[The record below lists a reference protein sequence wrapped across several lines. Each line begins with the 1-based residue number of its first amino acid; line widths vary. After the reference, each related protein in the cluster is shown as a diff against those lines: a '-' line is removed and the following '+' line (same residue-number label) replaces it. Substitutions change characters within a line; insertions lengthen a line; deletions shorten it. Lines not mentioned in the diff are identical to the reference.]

1 MNNNKE
7 KEITIDEWI
16 WVIFIILSI
25 MNILGDELEK
35 KFYKEKDISSKNL
48 SKSIFTLTVLT
59 SFFIY
64 IYLSYRQ
71 YQELNKNI
79 NKNINIYKLRY
90 FASILVVIAS
100 SLYLYCQL
108 TNKEDENPSLV

>member
-1 MNNNKE
+1 
-7 KEITIDEWI
+7 
-16 WVIFIILSI
+16 

-35 KFYKEKDISSKNL
+35 KFYRERDISSKNL
-48 SKSIFTLTVLT
+48 SKSIFTLTVLI

-71 YQELNKNI
+71 YQVIQTNKQNNKNTTI
-79 NKNINIYKLRY
+79 CETRF

-100 SLYLYCQL
+100 FLYLYCQL
-108 TNKEDENPSLV
+108 NDKEDINPSLV